1 MTEGVYY
8 TMLRITFM
16 LMSLAAVVGASALA
30 SASASAIGRVGACE
44 TVSVAGSG
52 QWNNAEC
59 TEPGG
64 SKEWSTKEVTSGE
77 LKATGGV
84 ATLKGEIAKAEAII
98 TCAKS
103 KTLGEIEAAGAA
115 KGETVFE
122 ECEVGNSKEKF
133 VNCEVPNIKVKF
145 KSQLTEEEG
154 ELRDE
159 FKPQTGTEFTTIK
172 INNKGEN
179 VCIVKGTFKVEGF
192 AIALV
197 PNADVFKYLH
207 LFDFSLADNS
217 THLTLGGKTASFTT
231 SISVYLLRGI
241 APRSRFVVWDL
252 LR

>member
-1 MTEGVYY
+1 
-8 TMLRITFM
+8 MLRIATFM
-16 LMSLAAVVGASALA
+16 LMSLLAVVGVSAIA
-30 SASASAIGRVGACE
+30 SASASAIGRIGACE

-52 QWNNAEC
+52 QWGNAEC

-64 SKEWSTKEVTSGE
+64 SKEWSTKEVTTGE
-77 LKATGGV
+77 LKATGGI
-84 ATLKGEIAKAEAII
+84 ATLKSEIAKAEVII

-115 KGETVFE
+115 KGETTFE

-133 VNCEVPNIKVKF
+133 TSCEVPNILVKF
-145 KSQLTEEEG
+145 KSQLIEEG
-154 ELRDE
+154 SELRNE
-159 FKPQTGTEFTTIK
+159 LKPRTGTEFTSIK
-172 INNKGEN
+172 INNKGEK

-197 PNADVFKYLH
+197 PNADILKYLH

-217 THLTLGGKTASFTT
+217 THLTLGGNSASFTT

-241 APRSRFVVWDL
+241 APRSRFVAWDL